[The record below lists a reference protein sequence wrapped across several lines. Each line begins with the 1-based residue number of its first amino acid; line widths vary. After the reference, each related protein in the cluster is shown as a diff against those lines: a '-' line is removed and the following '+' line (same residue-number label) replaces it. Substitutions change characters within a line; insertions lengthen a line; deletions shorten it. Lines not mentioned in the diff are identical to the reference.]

1 MCQIDVEW
9 FPFDAQTCEMKF
21 GSWTYGG
28 LEVDLK
34 HKDEHMEEKES
45 HIVPGLKGDVPEPYW
60 IVKEGNQHI
69 YYADSSIH
77 FKNFAFIR
85 QILRAARVEH
95 KLF

>member
-34 HKDEHMEEKES
+34 HKDAHREHQEQEM
-45 HIVPGLKGDVPEPYW
+45 VLGLKGEHPETVW
-60 IVKEGNQHI
+60 VVDEGTL
-69 YYADSSIH
+69 SSP
-77 FKNFAFIR
+77 FVFI
-85 QILRAARVEH
+85 
-95 KLF
+95 F